1 MPRGRPPCE
10 ESVMSCAT
18 KRQPDQPRQRMPTQ
32 DEREGSGLRA
42 NHTVNH
48 EEKGSNTLHFDT
60 RAASEESD
68 NPRQWEDKHGRGAER
83 ERSYQRARRSKR
95 RRSRDGV
102 RETPKVES
110 AKPCDTAAPDPH
122 RQ

>member
-1 MPRGRPPCE
+1 MPRERPPYE
-10 ESVMSCAT
+10 ESVKSCAT

-32 DEREGSGLRA
+32 DEREGLGLHA
-42 NHTVNH
+42 NHTVK
-48 EEKGSNTLHFDT
+48 EKGSNTLHFDT

-68 NPRQWEDKHGRGAER
+68 NPRQWEEKHGRGAER